1 MAKSE
6 LSEGENRRFEPATA
20 DYETMRDERYE
31 RSSLGAHGGLE
42 RNGRR
47 RIDGDAAQAQR
58 LARALGWFSI
68 GLGVT
73 EVAAAG
79 AVARLVGINGRR
91 GLVRALGAREI
102 AHGIGI
108 LSRRMPTG
116 WVWSRVLGDVV
127 DLAVLGRAAALPQA
141 NRLRVAA
148 AAAAISGVTVLDF
161 KAGQQLS
168 RAAEE
173 IEEDESI
180 HIVKSIHINRPV
192 AEIYRFW
199 RDFENLPR
207 VMQHMESVAVTG
219 ERRSRWV
226 AKGPAGATIE
236 WEAETVED
244 RPNEAIA
251 WRSIEGATV
260 ENSGSVKFAPAHGGR
275 GTLVSIRLD
284 YNPPAGLVGAA
295 VAKLFGEEPA
305 LQIEEDLRRLKQIM
319 ETGEVITT
327 EGQSAG
333 RAKSTSWKYDYAG
346 RRIAAAF

>member
-6 LSEGENRRFEPATA
+6 FPEGESRRFERATA
-20 DYETMRDERYE
+20 DYETRRDERYE
-31 RSSLGAHGGLE
+31 RSSLGAPGGLK

-79 AVARLVGINGRR
+79 AVARLAGINGSR

-116 WVWSRVLGDVV
+116 WIWSRVLGDVV

-141 NRLRVAA
+141 NRLRAAA
-148 AAAAISGVTVLDF
+148 AAAAITGVTVLDF

-180 HIVKSIHINRPV
+180 HIVKSIHINRP
-192 AEIYRFW
+192 AEDIYRFW
-199 RDFENLPR
+199 RDFKNLPR
-207 VMQHMESVAVTG
+207 VMAHLESVEITDDK
-219 ERRSRWV
+219 RSRWT
-226 AKGPAGATIE
+226 AKGPAGKSVQ
-236 WEAETVED
+236 WEAE
-244 RPNEAIA
+244 IYG
-251 WRSIEGATV
+251 RST
-260 ENSGSVKFAPAHGGR
+260 
-275 GTLVSIRLD
+275 
-284 YNPPAGLVGAA
+284 
-295 VAKLFGEEPA
+295 
-305 LQIEEDLRRLKQIM
+305 Q
-319 ETGEVITT
+319 
-327 EGQSAG
+327 
-333 RAKSTSWKYDYAG
+333 
-346 RRIAAAF
+346 

>member
-6 LSEGENRRFEPATA
+6 FSDGENRRFEPATA
-20 DYETMRDERYE
+20 AYETMRDERYE

-73 EVAAAG
+73 EVVAAG
-79 AVARLVGINGRR
+79 AVARWAGINGRR

-102 AHGIGI
+102 AHGLGI

-127 DLAVLGRAAALPQA
+127 NLAVLGRAAASPQA
-141 NRLRVAA
+141 NRFRVAA
-148 AAAAISGVTVLDF
+148 AAAAITGVTVLDF
-161 KAGQQLS
+161 KASQQLS

-173 IEEDESI
+173 TEEDEFI
-180 HIVKSIHINRPV
+180 HVIKCIHINRP
-192 AEIYRFW
+192 AEDIYRFW

-207 VMQHMESVAVTG
+207 VMAHLESIEITDDK
-219 ERRSRWV
+219 RSRWK
-226 AKGPAGATIE
+226 AKGPAGTSVQ
-236 WEAETVED
+236 WEAEITED
-244 RPNEAIA
+244 QPNERIA

-260 ENSGSVKFAPAHGGR
+260 ENSGSVQFDAAPGR
-275 GTLVSIRLD
+275 GTFVRVELS

-295 VAKLFGEEPA
+295 IAKVFGEEPA
-305 LQIEEDLRRLKQIM
+305 LQIEEDLRRLKKIM

-327 EGQSAG
+327 EGQPAG

-346 RRIAAAF
+346 RRLAAAF